1 MLTREKWQC
10 FNALEHYLN
19 QQGIDL
25 DSVADDE
32 IEMDDSARIY
42 VFLEANI
49 EGVEIVKENMRYFV
63 PLLEYNGESV
73 MLWIVIGSV
82 EVLSRL
88 EVHRDLNKDNVKL
101 VEDFGRLAD
110 RK

>member
-1 MLTREKWQC
+1 ML
-10 FNALEHYLN
+10 
-19 QQGIDL
+19 
-25 DSVADDE
+25 
-32 IEMDDSARIY
+32 RII
-42 VFLEANI
+42 VF
-49 EGVEIVKENMRYFV
+49 IVKLFV
-63 PLLEYNGESV
+63 WSLLPALALCLATGSVVLSV
-73 MLWIVIGSV
+73 MLWIVTGSV

>member
-1 MLTREKWQC
+1 MLIIIVFIVKLFVWSLLP
-10 FNALEHYLN
+10 ALALYLAT
-19 QQGIDL
+19 G
-25 DSVADDE
+25 SVA
-32 IEMDDSARIY
+32 
-42 VFLEANI
+42 L
-49 EGVEIVKENMRYFV
+49 
-63 PLLEYNGESV
+63 SV
-73 MLWIVIGSV
+73 MLWIVTGSV

>member
-1 MLTREKWQC
+1 MLRIIVFFIKLFIWSLLP
-10 FNALEHYLN
+10 ALALYLAT
-19 QQGIDL
+19 GSTL
-25 DSVADDE
+25 LSV
-32 IEMDDSARIY
+32 
-42 VFLEANI
+42 L
-49 EGVEIVKENMRYFV
+49 
-63 PLLEYNGESV
+63 
-73 MLWIVIGSV
+73 LWIVTGSV

>member
-1 MLTREKWQC
+1 MLRIIVFIVKLFIWSLLPSL
-10 FNALEHYLN
+10 ALYLAT
-19 QQGIDL
+19 G
-25 DSVADDE
+25 SVA
-32 IEMDDSARIY
+32 
-42 VFLEANI
+42 L
-49 EGVEIVKENMRYFV
+49 
-63 PLLEYNGESV
+63 SV
-73 MLWIVIGSV
+73 MLWIITGGV

>member
-1 MLTREKWQC
+1 MLRIIVFIVKLFVWSLLP
-10 FNALEHYLN
+10 ALALYLAT
-19 QQGIDL
+19 G
-25 DSVADDE
+25 SVA
-32 IEMDDSARIY
+32 
-42 VFLEANI
+42 L
-49 EGVEIVKENMRYFV
+49 
-63 PLLEYNGESV
+63 SV
-73 MLWIVIGSV
+73 MLWIVTGSV

>member
-1 MLTREKWQC
+1 MLRIIIFIIKLFIWSLLP
-10 FNALEHYLN
+10 ALALYLAT
-19 QQGIDL
+19 G
-25 DSVADDE
+25 SVA
-32 IEMDDSARIY
+32 
-42 VFLEANI
+42 L
-49 EGVEIVKENMRYFV
+49 
-63 PLLEYNGESV
+63 SV
-73 MLWIVIGSV
+73 MLWIVTGSV

>member
-1 MLTREKWQC
+1 MLRIIVFIVKLFIWSLLP
-10 FNALEHYLN
+10 ALALYLAT
-19 QQGIDL
+19 G
-25 DSVADDE
+25 SVA
-32 IEMDDSARIY
+32 
-42 VFLEANI
+42 L
-49 EGVEIVKENMRYFV
+49 
-63 PLLEYNGESV
+63 SV
-73 MLWIVIGSV
+73 MLWIVTGSV

>member
-1 MLTREKWQC
+1 ML
-10 FNALEHYLN
+10 
-19 QQGIDL
+19 
-25 DSVADDE
+25 
-32 IEMDDSARIY
+32 RII
-42 VFLEANI
+42 VF
-49 EGVEIVKENMRYFV
+49 IVKLFV
-63 PLLEYNGESV
+63 WSLLSALALYLATGSVVLSV
-73 MLWIVIGSV
+73 MLWIVTGSV